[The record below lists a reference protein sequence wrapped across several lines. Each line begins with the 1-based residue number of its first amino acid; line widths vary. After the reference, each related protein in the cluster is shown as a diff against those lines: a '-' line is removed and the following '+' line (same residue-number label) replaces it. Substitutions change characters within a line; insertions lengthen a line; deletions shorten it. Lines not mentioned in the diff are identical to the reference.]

1 MARSA
6 KEQGSSSV
14 SYKWLK
20 TQALV
25 QYSDMADE
33 MRTRAVD
40 LCLNACEQFTSDQMS
55 AARIIKESMDKTFGC
70 SWHVVV
76 GEAYAV
82 EVVYEP
88 GNLLHFYFGGHTAVC
103 VWKCD

>member
-1 MARSA
+1 MAQGA
-6 KEQGSSSV
+6 KGKSGV
-14 SYKWLK
+14 SFKWLK

-25 QYSDMADE
+25 QYSDMAHE
-33 MRTRAVD
+33 MRTQAVE
-40 LCLNACEQFTSDQMS
+40 LCLNACEQFSSDQMA

-70 SWHVVV
+70 TWHVVV
-76 GEAYAV
+76 GETYAV

-88 GNLLHFYFGGHTAVC
+88 GHLLYFYYGGHTAVC